1 MQYCPSCQMHIAGNK
16 CCCPLCGGALEGK
29 GDPQSEIFPRLTP
42 SKSMARR
49 VLRILALTGAAATAV
64 CVFINLAMGTAVWWS
79 LFVAGGVAG
88 GILTVAIGIAYRRDI
103 PQNIAWET
111 ALVIL
116 LAILWDAA
124 TGWLGWSLDFVF
136 PCACA
141 TGLIME
147 IALWG
152 ILKTPVHVVAGPM
165 GGLGLAGL
173 VPGVLVLVGLVNFA
187 LPSLLCTA
195 CSILFLAGLMLLR
208 RRTAWGELRRR
219 FHV

>member
-42 SKSMARR
+42 TRSMARR

-64 CVFINLAMGTAVWWS
+64 CVLINLAMGTAVWWS
-79 LFVAGGVAG
+79 LFVAGGVAC

-141 TGLIME
+141 TGLLME

-165 GGLGLAGL
+165 GGLGLAAL
-173 VPGVLVLVGLVNFA
+173 VPGVLILVGLVNFA

-195 CSILFLAGLMLLR
+195 CSILFLAVLVLLR

>member
-42 SKSMARR
+42 TRSTARR

-64 CVFINLAMGTAVWWS
+64 CVLINLAMGTAVWWS
-79 LFVAGGVAG
+79 LFVAGGVAC

-152 ILKTPVHVVAGPM
+152 ILKMPVHVVAGPM
-165 GGLGLAGL
+165 GGLGLAAL
-173 VPGVLVLVGLVNFA
+173 VPGVLALVGLVNFA

-195 CSILFLAGLMLLR
+195 CSVLFLAGLMLLR
-208 RRTAWGELRRR
+208 RRTAWGELRRW

>member
-1 MQYCPSCQMHIAGNK
+1 MQYCPNCQMHIAGDK
-16 CCCPLCGGALEGK
+16 YCCPLCGGALEGA
-29 GDPQSEIFPRLTP
+29 GDPESEIFPRLTP
-42 SKSMARR
+42 PKSLARR
-49 VLRILALTGAAATAV
+49 VLRILTLTGAAATAV
-64 CVFINLAMGTAVWWS
+64 CVLINLAMGTAVWWS
-79 LFVAGGVAG
+79 LFVAGGVAC

-116 LAILWDAA
+116 LAILWDTA

-136 PCACA
+136 PCACV
-141 TGLIME
+141 TGLVME
-147 IALWG
+147 ISLWG
-152 ILKTPVHVVAGPM
+152 ILRMPLHVVAGPM

-173 VPGVLVLVGLVNFA
+173 MPGVLVLVGLVQFA
-187 LPSLLCTA
+187 LPSLLCTGF
-195 CSILFLAGLMLLR
+195 SILFLAGLMLLR

>member
-42 SKSMARR
+42 TRSMARR

-64 CVFINLAMGTAVWWS
+64 CVLINLAMGTAVWWS
-79 LFVAGGVAG
+79 LFVAGGVAC

-116 LAILWDAA
+116 LAMLWDAA

-165 GGLGLAGL
+165 GGLGLAAL

-195 CSILFLAGLMLLR
+195 CSILFLVVLVLLR

>member
-49 VLRILALTGAAATAV
+49 VLRILAVTGAAATAV
-64 CVFINLAMGTAVWWS
+64 CVLINLAMGTAVWWS
-79 LFVAGGVAG
+79 LFVAGGVAC

-152 ILKTPVHVVAGPM
+152 ILKMPVHVVAGPM
-165 GGLGLAGL
+165 GGLGLAAL

>member
-42 SKSMARR
+42 SKSLARR

-64 CVFINLAMGTAVWWS
+64 CVLINLAMGTAVWWS
-79 LFVAGGVAG
+79 LFVAGGVAC

-141 TGLIME
+141 TGLVME

>member
-16 CCCPLCGGALEGK
+16 CCCPLCGGVLEGK

-64 CVFINLAMGTAVWWS
+64 CVLINLAMGTAVWWS
-79 LFVAGGVAG
+79 LFVAGGVAC

-111 ALVIL
+111 ALVVL
-116 LAILWDAA
+116 LAILWDVA

-141 TGLIME
+141 TGLVME

-165 GGLGLAGL
+165 GGLGLTGL
-173 VPGVLVLVGLVNFA
+173 VPGVLVLVGLVDFA

-195 CSILFLAGLMLLR
+195 FSILFLAVLVLLR

>member
-29 GDPQSEIFPRLTP
+29 GNPKSEIFPRLTP
-42 SKSMARR
+42 TRSMARR

-64 CVFINLAMGTAVWWS
+64 CVLINLAMGTAVWWS
-79 LFVAGGVAG
+79 LFVAGGVAC
-88 GILTVAIGIAYRRDI
+88 GILTVAIGIAYRRDV

-116 LAILWDAA
+116 LAMLWDAA

-195 CSILFLAGLMLLR
+195 FSILFLAGLMLLR

>member
-42 SKSMARR
+42 LRSMARR

-64 CVFINLAMGTAVWWS
+64 CVLINLAMGTAVWWS
-79 LFVAGGVAG
+79 LFVAGGVAC
-88 GILTVAIGIAYRRDI
+88 GILTVAIGIAYRRDV

-141 TGLIME
+141 TGLVME

-152 ILKTPVHVVAGPM
+152 ILKTPVHVVAGAM

-195 CSILFLAGLMLLR
+195 LSILFLAGLVLLR